1 MSRVYSGDWIVT
13 SLLVDRAERFAD
25 EVAIAAEDGRA
36 TYADLVDR
44 AARVAGMLASLGV
57 EPGDRVATML
67 TNGLDYVA
75 AWHGI
80 VWVGAIDVPV
90 NVEYRGTFLQHVLRD
105 SGATVIVV
113 DARWLP
119 RLAAFELGDVRHVL
133 VVGEGV
139 DDLPSGIERHA
150 FADALAHDPRPRH
163 EATETDATYI
173 MYTSGTTGPS
183 KGAVHCNRSSI
194 HYIMPFVAGLDL
206 GDDDV
211 CYSMFPLFHQMGRS
225 ACTTAALWVGNR
237 VELRSGF
244 SASGFWEDVRAC
256 GATWAGYFGAV
267 ILFLWQ
273 QEPRAEDRDHGL
285 RRAFGSSAP
294 PELIVPWEERFG
306 TTLFEVYGSTE
317 IGLGSGLG
325 SGPRKLGTMGLP
337 CRHLE
342 VAIVDERDEPVP
354 AGVVGEALW
363 RPRYPYAIFQ
373 GYWNRDDATLES
385 FRNLWFHSG
394 DAGLLDDEGYFVFK
408 DRIKDSIRRRG
419 ENISS
424 FEVERAVREQPGVVE
439 VAAYAVPGIVPT
451 EEDVMVAVVPA
462 PEGPPDPPALFTA
475 LCETMPRHAVPRYL
489 RLLDELPKTPTQR
502 IQKFKLREDGVTA
515 DTVDREALGIFPAR
529 D

>member
-1 MSRVYSGDWIVT
+1 VSRRYTGEWVVA

-25 EVAIAAEDGRA
+25 DVAIAGDDGSA
-36 TYADLVDR
+36 TYADLVER
-44 AARVAGMLASLGV
+44 ASRVAGMLRSLGV

-67 TNGLDYVA
+67 PSTLDYVA

-80 VWVGAIDVPV
+80 VWSGAVDVPV
-90 NVEYRGTFLQHVLRD
+90 NVEFRGSFLQHVLRD
-105 SGATVIVV
+105 SGSTVLVI
-113 DARWLP
+113 DARFLSRLP
-119 RLAAFELGDVRHVL
+119 AIDLGEVRHVL
-133 VVGEGV
+133 VVGTPAAE
-139 DDLPSGIERHA
+139 LPSGVAVHA
-150 FADALAHDPRPRH
+150 FADALAHDPVPRRP
-163 EATETDATYI
+163 TTDADPTYI

-194 HYIMPFVAGLDL
+194 HYIMPFVEGLDL
-206 GDDDV
+206 ADDDV

-237 VELRSGF
+237 VELRTGF
-244 SASGFWEDVRAC
+244 SASGFWDDVRAC

-267 ILFLWQ
+267 VLFLWQ
-273 QEPRAEDRDHGL
+273 QEPRPDDRDHGL
-285 RRAFGSSAP
+285 RRAFGSSAA

-306 TTLFEVYGSTE
+306 CTLFEVYGSTE

-325 SGPRKLGTMGLP
+325 TGPRKLGTMGLP
-337 CRHLE
+337 CRHVE
-342 VAIVDERDEPVP
+342 VQIVDERDDPVP

-363 RPRYPYAIFQ
+363 RPRAPYAIFQ
-373 GYWNRDDATLES
+373 GYWNRPDATLEA

-394 DAGLLDDEGYFVFK
+394 DAGCLDADGYFVFK
-408 DRIKDSIRRRG
+408 DRIKDAIRRRG

-439 VAAYAVPGIVPT
+439 AAAFAVPGVVAT
-451 EEDVMVAVVPA
+451 EEEVMVAVVPVPDA
-462 PEGPPDPPALFTA
+462 VPEADVLLRA

-489 RLLDELPKTPTQR
+489 RFVEELPKTPTQR
-502 IQKFKLREDGVTA
+502 IQKFRLREEGVTA
-515 DTVDREALGIFPAR
+515 DTVDREALGIFPPR